1 MQSTRSQWAAPTTTA
16 AVLRTP
22 GPISSNRLTIEQR
35 VIPTLRAGEILVT
48 VRACGVCR
56 TDLNIIEGDLPAR
69 QPTIV
74 PGHQIVGIVAAA
86 ASDVALAVGTR
97 VGISWLGGTDGTCRF
112 CREGRE
118 NLCDHPVYTG
128 YDRDGGYARAV
139 VARADF
145 AHPLSERLDDLHAA
159 PLLCAGIIGFR
170 ALRVAG
176 VQAGERVGLYGFGSS
191 AHLALPILKSWGC
204 SVFVVSRGANHRASA
219 QELGADWVGKENDRP
234 PQPLDRAVTFAPTGD
249 AVVAALGDL
258 RKGGVVAINA
268 IHLDCIPRFD
278 YDSLLWGEREIRSV
292 TNMTRAD
299 AHDFLELAAQIEI
312 KPTVDEFPLERVNDA
327 LHALKDGTIDASA
340 VITMTTTPGDHN
352 DDR

>member
-1 MQSTRSQWAAPTTTA
+1 MQITRPKSATATTTTA

-22 GPISSNRLTIEQR
+22 GSIANDRLTIEER
-35 VIPTLRAGEILVT
+35 EIPPLAAGEILVT

-56 TDLNIIEGDLPAR
+56 TDLNIVEGDLAAR
-69 QPTIV
+69 HPTIV
-74 PGHQIVGIVAAA
+74 PGHQIVGIVEATAA
-86 ASDVALAVGTR
+86 DVTLTVGTR
-97 VGISWLGGTDGTCRF
+97 VGISWLGGTDGTCRY

-145 AHPLSERLDDLHAA
+145 AHPLSDRLDDLHAA

-176 VQAGERVGLYGFGSS
+176 VQKGEHVGLYGFGSS
-191 AHLALPILKSWGC
+191 AHLALPILRSWGC
-204 SVFVVSRGANHRASA
+204 SVSVVTRGANHRANA
-219 QELGADWVGKENDRP
+219 VNLGADWVGKEDDRP
-234 PQPLDRAVTFAPTGD
+234 PQPLDRAVTFAPTG
-249 AVVAALGDL
+249 AVVVAALGAL

-268 IHLDCIPRFD
+268 IHLDGIPRFD
-278 YDSLLWGEREIRSV
+278 YDTLLWGEREIRSV

-299 AHDFLELAAQIEI
+299 AHDFLDLAAQLEI
-312 KPTVDEFPLERVNDA
+312 NPTVDEFPLERVNAA
-327 LHALKDGTIDASA
+327 LRALNDGTSDGSA
-340 VITMTTTPGDHN
+340 VITMI
-352 DDR
+352 

>member
-1 MQSTRSQWAAPTTTA
+1 MTQTRFPTTATTA

-22 GPISSNRLTIEQR
+22 GPVANDPLRLEQR
-35 VIPTLRAGEILVT
+35 EIAPLRAGEILVT

-56 TDLNIIEGDLPAR
+56 TDLNIVEGDLPPR

-74 PGHQIVGIVAAA
+74 PGHQIVGSVAAA
-86 ASDVALAVGTR
+86 ADDVALAVGTR

-118 NLCDHPVYTG
+118 NLCDHPIYTG
-128 YDRDGGYARAV
+128 YDRDGGYAHAV

-145 AHPLSERLDDLHAA
+145 AHPLSARLDDLHAA

-176 VQAGERVGLYGFGSS
+176 VQKGEHVGLYGFGSS

-204 SVFVVSRGANHRASA
+204 SVSVASRGANHRANA
-219 QELGADWVGKENDRP
+219 ERLGADWVGKEDDRP
-234 PQPLDRAVTFAPTGD
+234 PRPLDRAVTFAPTG
-249 AVVAALGDL
+249 AVVIAALAAL

-299 AHDFLELAAQIEI
+299 AHDFLELAAQLELAPVIE
-312 KPTVDEFPLERVNDA
+312 PFPLENVNDA
-327 LHALKDGTIDASA
+327 LRAVSDGAVDASA
-340 VITMTTTPGDHN
+340 VITMV
-352 DDR
+352 